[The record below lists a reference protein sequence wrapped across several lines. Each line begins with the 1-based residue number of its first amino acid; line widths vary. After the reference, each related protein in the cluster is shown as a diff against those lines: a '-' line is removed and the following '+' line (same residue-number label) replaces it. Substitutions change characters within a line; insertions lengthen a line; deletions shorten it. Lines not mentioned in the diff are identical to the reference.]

1 MLKIKNMQL
10 SQLRALNKEIEA
22 RDRRSA
28 NKALTNSWLQKQYT
42 KNVQNEYDRIRNLL
56 ESSAVPSVINKNVIK
71 ERMKKLENLGAKMY
85 DNIG

>member
-1 MLKIKNMQL
+1 MQL

-22 RDRRSA
+22 RDKRSA

-42 KNVQNEYDRIRNLL
+42 KNMQNEYDRIRNLL

-71 ERMKKLENLGAKMY
+71 ERMKKLESLGAKMY

>member
-1 MLKIKNMQL
+1 MQL
-10 SQLRALNKEIEA
+10 SQLRALNKEIES
-22 RDRRSA
+22 RDKRSA

-56 ESSAVPSVINKNVIK
+56 ESSAVPSVINKTVIK
-71 ERMKKLENLGAKMY
+71 ERMKKLESLGAKMY